1 MMNLP
6 DPLAPELVAGCEA
19 EPIHIPGSVQRRGV
33 MLVVEDGVVVQ
44 ASENLHE
51 LLPCSAEGAVG
62 QPLASV
68 IGPAAADI
76 LATEAST
83 GGPLA
88 DSLQHLM
95 VDGTPYLAALH
106 RSSQGSL
113 ILEVE
118 PMQGSNWEGPAS
130 VFPETHNVLRDA
142 AAAVSSEQMYA
153 LAAAGVR
160 RLTGFDRV
168 MVYVFDRDY
177 NGRVVAEDSAEGL
190 DSFLDLHFPASDIPA
205 QARALY
211 EKSWIRLISD
221 VNEEP
226 ARLLPHRRP
235 GTGDPTDLTFAT
247 LRAVSPVHV
256 EYLRNMG
263 VRASMSVSLLDE
275 GRLWGLVACHHYSG
289 AHTPSLDVRAA
300 VETLAAGLSQRLA
313 LRAAADRADRA
324 SDVQEALRELVED
337 GRSTPL
343 AQRLAAPRLLRTLD
357 ADGIAVEVDGHSA
370 VHGLTP
376 ANHAEVISA
385 VLGLTPEPRFGGLVY
400 TCESF
405 ASAGISVSEADSGV
419 AGALVVR
426 LPDSG
431 TLALFRREAQREV
444 SWGGD
449 PSEKRAVT
457 EEDGTQ
463 RLGPRRSFAAWR
475 ERVTGSCRPWG
486 REDME
491 GAIAS
496 RRVLVEMLFHQLRSE
511 TGAAVALQRSSLPE
525 QLPSPE
531 KWTIGAC
538 YYPADGA
545 RVGGDWYDVFEL
557 PSGDIAL
564 VVGDVAGH
572 GLAAASTMSQ
582 LRNGLRSLLISDPR
596 PQVAVSGLDRLLRQL
611 LPQDMATL
619 WLGLFDPA
627 TGRVDYLSC
636 GHPPAM
642 IARAGGARRLGLAD
656 ELPLGFLLRPPQPLT
671 FTLQPD
677 ETLLVYSD
685 GLVERRGES
694 LDRRIEQ
701 LRENV
706 ARSQDLNVLGALMSP
721 GEFDDDVTM
730 LMVRGHQNPGGSELQ
745 PDEDSELACL

>member
-6 DPLAPELVAGCEA
+6 DPTTPDLVAGCAA

-33 MLVVEDGVVVQ
+33 MLVVEDGTVVQ
-44 ASENLHE
+44 SSENLHE
-51 LLPCSAEGAVG
+51 LMPCRAEGAIG

-68 IGPAAADI
+68 VGPAAQEL
-76 LATEAST
+76 LAVQASA

-88 DSLQHLM
+88 DTLHHIT
-95 VDGTPYLAALH
+95 VDGSSCLAALH

-113 ILEVE
+113 IVEIE
-118 PMQGSNWEGPAS
+118 PMRSGREDSIS
-130 VFPETHNVLRDA
+130 VLPETHNVLRDA
-142 AAAVSSEQMYA
+142 AAATSSEQMYA

-168 MVYVFDRDY
+168 MVYVFDSDY
-177 NGRVVAEDSAEGL
+177 NGRVVAEDSVEGL

-221 VNEEP
+221 VEEEP
-226 ARLLPHRRP
+226 ARLLPHQHP
-235 GTGDPTDLTFAT
+235 GTGQPTDLTYAT

-263 VRASMSVSLLDE
+263 VSASMSVSLLDE
-275 GRLWGLVACHHYSG
+275 GRLWGLLACHHYSG

-313 LRAAADRADRA
+313 LRAAADRAERA
-324 SDVQEALRELVED
+324 GDVQEALRELVEQ
-337 GRSTPL
+337 GSSQPL
-343 AQRLAAPRLLRTLD
+343 AQRLAAPRLLSTLD

-370 VHGLTP
+370 IHGVTP
-376 ANHAEVISA
+376 ANHTEVVAA
-385 VLGLTPEPRFGGLVY
+385 VLDLAPEPGFGGLIY
-400 TCESF
+400 ACEAF
-405 ASAGISVSEADSGV
+405 TNAGIELSEADGEI
-419 AGALVVR
+419 AGALVAR
-426 LPDSG
+426 LPDNG
-431 TLALFRREAQREV
+431 TLALFRREAVREV

-457 EEDGTQ
+457 EEDGTR

-475 ERVTGSCRPWG
+475 EHVTGFCRPWS

-491 GAIAS
+491 GAIVS
-496 RRVLVEMLFHQLRSE
+496 RRVLVELLFDRLRSE
-511 TGAAVALQRSSLPE
+511 TGAAVALQRSSLPA
-525 QLPSPE
+525 QLPTPE

-557 PSGDIAL
+557 PSGEIAL

-582 LRNGLRSLLISDPR
+582 LRNGLRSLLIADPH
-596 PQVAVSGLDRLLRQL
+596 PQAAVSALDRLVKQL
-611 LPQDMATL
+611 LPEDMATL
-619 WLGLFDPA
+619 WLGVFDPA
-627 TGRVDYLSC
+627 SGVVDYVSC
-636 GHPPAM
+636 GHPPAI
-642 IARAGGARRLGLAD
+642 IARQGKARRLGLAD
-656 ELPLGFLLRPPQPLT
+656 ELPLGFLRRPPRALT
-671 FTLQPD
+671 LTLQAD
-677 ETLLVYSD
+677 ETLLIYSD
-685 GLVERRGES
+685 GLVERRGEP

-706 ARSQDLNVLGALMSP
+706 AKSQDLNVLGALMSR

-730 LMVRGHQNPGGSELQ
+730 LMVRGDENPGGSELQ
-745 PDEDSELACL
+745 SDSDSELACI